1 MAGGKGKK
9 VSSSH
14 TQSRHR
20 KEKYIKLR
28 VCFSQILNTRMH
40 NRVHV
45 KDVKYSVQYCTI
57 LQIKFNLIN
66 LKSINSFSF

>member
-14 TQSRHR
+14 TQSSHR
-20 KEKYIKLR
+20 KEKYIKLH

-57 LQIKFNLIN
+57 L
-66 LKSINSFSF
+66 

>member
-1 MAGGKGKK
+1 MAGGKGKN

-14 TQSRHR
+14 TQSSHR
-20 KEKYIKLR
+20 KEKYVKLC

-40 NRVHV
+40 NIVHV

-57 LQIKFNLIN
+57 L
-66 LKSINSFSF
+66 